1 MAQGCHL
8 VFSKMDRD
16 HFDYRQPPAR
26 PDLEVRMS
34 VLKRL
39 EISRPGESQ
48 GIVIGAREGAVRVDI
63 QRARQLGL
71 TQAHLLEFSHRLGQL
86 SPEDQAEIQGLLLAR
101 ADHQSDLI
109 AGLGNPHLDE
119 RMGAAIPAALRAIY
133 QHDPQVTGLFAGIR
147 ERESAWVATLKN
159 SELGVAD
166 GYAFEALATAKLIQL
181 PMPSKPLG
189 GITPAPLEIRPTD
202 LLNFGV
208 KSQARYGRAGPL
220 ASTRW
225 STLEADLA
233 ITRQNG
239 DQVGI
244 DFKHSISGDY
254 SIDQDQLERVWN
266 ALRTDAIQE
275 FHFVCNCAFSGKTVN
290 RIQELNQRI
299 AAYNDDS
306 EHPPISRIPPVQL
319 YEFCP
324 WR

>member
-8 VFSKMDRD
+8 VFSKADRE
-16 HFDYRQPPAR
+16 HFDYRQRPAR
-26 PDLEVRMS
+26 PDLEVRAS

-39 EISRPGESQ
+39 DISRPGESQ
-48 GIVIGAREGAVRVDI
+48 GIVTSAREGAVQVDI
-63 QRARQLGL
+63 QRAKQLGV
-71 TQAHLLEFSHRLGQL
+71 TQDHLHEFSNRLGRL
-86 SPEDQAEIQGLLLAR
+86 SPEDQAEIQGLLLDR

-119 RMGAAIPAALRAIY
+119 QMAATIPKALRTLY
-133 QHDPQVTGLFAGIR
+133 QWHPQATGLFAGIR
-147 ERESAWVATLKN
+147 NRESAWVANLKN
-159 SELGVAD
+159 PKPGKAD
-166 GYAFEALATAKLIQL
+166 GFAFEVLASASLVRASSQ
-181 PMPSKPLG
+181 SKPLG
-189 GITPAPLEIRPTD
+189 NVTPAPLSIWPTD
-202 LLNFGV
+202 QLNFGV

-239 DQVGI
+239 DQVGV
-244 DFKHSISGDY
+244 DFKHSAVGD
-254 SIDQDQLERVWN
+254 SFVTQDQLERVWN

-275 FHFVCNCAFSGKTVN
+275 FHFVSNGAFSPDTAARV
-290 RIQELNQRI
+290 QELNQRI
-299 AAYNDDS
+299 DAYNNDP
-306 EHPPISRIPPVQL
+306 EHIRIPPVQL

>member
-8 VFSKMDRD
+8 VFSKADRD

-26 PDLEVRMS
+26 PDLEVRAS
-34 VLKRL
+34 ALKRL
-39 EISRPGESQ
+39 GISQPGESQ
-48 GIVIGAREGAVRVDI
+48 GIVTGVREGAVRVDI
-63 QRARQLGL
+63 QRARQLGVS
-71 TQAHLLEFSHRLGQL
+71 QDHLREFSNRLGRL
-86 SPEDQAEIQGLLLAR
+86 SPEDQAEIQGLLLDR

-119 RMGAAIPAALRAIY
+119 RMVAAIPVALRTIY
-133 QHDPQVTGLFAGIR
+133 EWHPQATGLFAGIR

-159 SELGVAD
+159 PEPGVAD

-189 GITPAPLEIRPTD
+189 NVAPARLEIRPTD
-202 LLNFGV
+202 RLNFGL

-220 ASTRW
+220 ASTHW

-233 ITRQNG
+233 ITHQNG

-244 DFKHSISGDY
+244 DFKHSICGAY

-275 FHFVCNCAFSGKTVN
+275 FHFVCNCAFSGETVG
-290 RIQELNQRI
+290 RVEELNQRI
-299 AAYNDDS
+299 AAYNDDP

-324 WR
+324 W

>member
-8 VFSKMDRD
+8 VFSKADRD
-16 HFDYRQPPAR
+16 HFEYRQRPAR
-26 PDLEVRMS
+26 PDLEIRAS
-34 VLKRL
+34 ALKRL
-39 EISRPGESQ
+39 GISRPDDSQ
-48 GIVIGAREGAVRVDI
+48 GIVIGAREGAVQVDI
-63 QRARQLGL
+63 QRARQRGV
-71 TQAHLLEFSHRLGQL
+71 TQDHLLEFSNRLGRL

-119 RMGAAIPAALRAIY
+119 RMAAAIPAALRAIY

-159 SELGVAD
+159 PKRGVAD

-220 ASTRW
+220 APTRW
-225 STLEADLA
+225 STLEADVA
-233 ITRQNG
+233 ITHQNG
-239 DQVGI
+239 DQVGV
-244 DFKHSISGDY
+244 DFKHSAAGD
-254 SIDQDQLERVWN
+254 SFVAQDQLERVWN

-275 FHFVCNCAFSGKTVN
+275 FHFVSNGAFSPDTVA
-290 RIQELNQRI
+290 RVQELNQRI
-299 AAYNDDS
+299 AAYNRDPD
-306 EHPPISRIPPVQL
+306 HSRIPPVQL

>member
-8 VFSKMDRD
+8 VFSKADRD
-16 HFDYRQPPAR
+16 HFDYGQRPAR
-26 PDLEVRMS
+26 PDLEVRAS
-34 VLKRL
+34 ALKRL
-39 EISRPGESQ
+39 GISRPGDSQ

-63 QRARQLGL
+63 QRARQLGI
-71 TQAHLLEFSHRLGQL
+71 TQDHLLEFSNRLGRL
-86 SPEDQAEIQGLLLAR
+86 SPEDQAEIQGLLLDR

-119 RMGAAIPAALRAIY
+119 RMAAAIPAALRAIY

-159 SELGVAD
+159 PERGVAD
-166 GYAFEALATAKLIQL
+166 GYAFEALATAKLIRL

-220 ASTRW
+220 ATTRW

-233 ITRQNG
+233 ITHQNG
-239 DQVGI
+239 DQVGV
-244 DFKHSISGDY
+244 DFKHSAVGD
-254 SIDQDQLERVWN
+254 SFVAQDQLERVWN

-275 FHFVCNCAFSGKTVN
+275 FHFVSNRAFSPDTVA
-290 RIQELNQRI
+290 RVQELNQRI
-299 AAYNDDS
+299 AAYNRDPD
-306 EHPPISRIPPVQL
+306 HSRIPPVQL